1 MQNKSSF
8 NYAEVQP
15 KDESN
20 SIMRKICV
28 VTGTRAEYGLLSR
41 LMRMIKDSQMTQL
54 QVIATNMH
62 LSPRFGN
69 TYTEIEKDG
78 FTINYKVPIIDEE
91 SSNDSISTV
100 LEMSRGLK
108 GYAEAYRDLKPDML
122 LILGDRYE
130 MLAAATAAL
139 IMRIPIAHISGGA
152 ISEGAFDDA
161 IRHSITKMSQLHF
174 TEAEDYRRRVIQ
186 LGEQPDRVFHVG
198 ALGVENIKKL
208 PLMNKKEI
216 GADIKFKIDKKTILV
231 TYHPVTLGN
240 HTVEQDITE
249 FMNALSQRPDIR
261 VVFTMPNSD
270 TGSQFI
276 VDAINCFVKENP
288 KRSVAYKSLGVL
300 RYLSVMKEVGAV
312 VGNSSSGLVEVPSF
326 GIPTLNIGDRQKGR
340 LAADSVLNC
349 DTDCESILTGLD
361 RVLSPEFMGIAS
373 RTQNPYDKEGTAQA
387 IFDVISTYPLF
398 QLNQKIFY
406 DIKQ

>member
-1 MQNKSSF
+1 
-8 NYAEVQP
+8 
-15 KDESN
+15 
-20 SIMRKICV
+20 MRKICV

-41 LMRMIKDSQMTQL
+41 LMRMIKDSQETQL

-62 LSPRFGN
+62 LSPKYGN
-69 TYTEIEKDG
+69 TYKEIEKDG
-78 FTINYKVPIIDEE
+78 FTIDCKVPIIDENGR
-91 SSNDSISTV
+91 NDSLSTV
-100 LEMSRGLK
+100 LEMSSGLK
-108 GYAEAYRDLKPDML
+108 GYAEAYQKLNPDML

-186 LGEQPDRVFHVG
+186 LGEQPNRVFHVG

-208 PLMNKKEI
+208 PLMGKDEIEKEI
-216 GADIKFKIDKKTILV
+216 GFRIDKKTILV

-240 HTVEQDITE
+240 HSAEHDITE
-249 FMNALSQRPDIR
+249 FMNALNQRPDVR
-261 VVFTMPNSD
+261 VIFTMPNSD
-270 TGSQFI
+270 TGGQAI
-276 VDAINCFVKENP
+276 VDAINTFVENNSE
-288 KRSVAYKSLGVL
+288 RSVAYKSLGVL

-340 LAADSVLNC
+340 LAANSVLNC
-349 DTDCESILTGLD
+349 NTDCESIIAGLD
-361 RVLSPEFMGIAS
+361 RVLSPDFIEIAS
-373 RTQNPYDKEGTAQA
+373 KTQNPYDKEGTAQA
-387 IFDVISTYPLF
+387 IFDVISTYPIDN
-398 QLNQKIFY
+398 LNQKHFY
-406 DIKQ
+406 DVPQ

>member
-1 MQNKSSF
+1 
-8 NYAEVQP
+8 
-15 KDESN
+15 
-20 SIMRKICV
+20 MRKICV

-41 LMRMIKDSQMTQL
+41 LMRMIKDSQETQL
-54 QVIATNMH
+54 QLIVTNMH
-62 LSPRFGN
+62 LSSKYGN
-69 TYTEIEKDG
+69 TYREIENDG
-78 FTINYKVPIIDEE
+78 FTIDRKVPIIDEN
-91 SSNDSISTV
+91 SNNDSLSIV
-100 LEMSRGLK
+100 MEMSRGLK
-108 GYAEAYRDLKPDML
+108 GYAEAYQELKPDLL

-186 LGEQPDRVFHVG
+186 LGEQPDLVFNVG

-208 PLMNKKEI
+208 PLMDKEEI
-216 GADIKFKIDKKTILV
+216 ETDIKFKIDKKTILV

-249 FMNALSQRPDIR
+249 FVNALCQRPDVR
-261 VVFTMPNSD
+261 VIFTMPNSD
-270 TGSQFI
+270 TGSQAI
-276 VDAINCFVKENP
+276 VDAINAFVANNHE
-288 KRSVAYKSLGVL
+288 RSVAYKSLGVL

-340 LAADSVLNC
+340 LAANSVLNC
-349 DTDCESILTGLD
+349 DTDCGSIIAGLD
-361 RVLSPEFMGIAS
+361 RVLSPDFMKIAS
-373 RTQNPYDKEGTAQA
+373 KTQNPYDKEGTAKA
-387 IFDVISTYPLF
+387 IFDVISTYPLN
-398 QLNQKIFY
+398 QLNQKHFY
-406 DIKQ
+406 DIPQ